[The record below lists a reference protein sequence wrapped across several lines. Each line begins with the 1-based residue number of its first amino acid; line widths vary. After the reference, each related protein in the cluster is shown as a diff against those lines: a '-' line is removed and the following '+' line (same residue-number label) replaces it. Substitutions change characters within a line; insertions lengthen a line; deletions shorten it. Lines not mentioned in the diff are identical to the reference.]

1 MRTSGHDRHHRHGPH
16 HPHHPHHHHRRL
28 AARGT
33 GTGAGRAGLVA
44 LTACVGIWL
53 VTSGSAEPVHPP
65 RPSPA
70 DALAAEPVDVR
81 AAAPLPGSPPRRIRI
96 PAIRVD
102 APLTGLGLEADGS
115 LAAPPPA
122 RRDLAGWYRDGTTPG
137 AVGTAVIAGHVDTA
151 TGPAVFYRLGA
162 LRRGALIEVTRE
174 DGRTAVFTVHAVEV
188 YDAGA
193 FPDRLVY
200 GPAPR
205 AELRVITCGGSF
217 SPRTGY
223 QGNVVVFAHL
233 TGVREQPR
241 PEPPAPEGQD
251 RDPTSSG
258 DDAAPGDRD

>member
-1 MRTSGHDRHHRHGPH
+1 MRTSGHDRDHHHGPH
-16 HPHHPHHHHRRL
+16 HPHRRPGPAPHHRSL
-28 AARGT
+28 AARGA

-70 DALAAEPVDVR
+70 DALATTPRVR

-102 APLTGLGLEADGS
+102 APLTGLDLEADGS

-200 GPAPR
+200 GPSPR
-205 AELRVITCGGSF
+205 AELRVITCGGRF

-233 TGVREQPR
+233 TDVREQPR
-241 PEPPAPEGQD
+241 TAASEPSGPSGPEGPE
-251 RDPTSSG
+251 DP
-258 DDAAPGDRD
+258 D